1 MNVNEKR
8 KGDVIVAVVAHSDVA
23 RAVLVPTFMDNTSPL
38 ARNTIYSSTTTTVN
52 NNVVVA
58 AGPTATT
65 SEVQVLLI
73 DKNIVSYDKPSNLGF
88 FGRNTTKTFVEYKF
102 LLCAS
107 WGWGVHHPFR
117 ACYSN
122 LKSVFATLAKSAPAG
137 APWRFKALEFGT
149 SASVFVSYGQDIR
162 HYIESVIGSRT
173 AVGV

>member
-1 MNVNEKR
+1 VNVNEKK
-8 KGDVIVAVVAHSDVA
+8 KGDVIVAVVAHSDVP
-23 RAVLVPTFMDNTSPL
+23 RAVLVPTFTDNTSPL

-52 NNVVVA
+52 NNVIVA

-107 WGWGVHHPFR
+107 WGFLPSSLPRLLLQPQERIRYASKIRPGR
-117 ACYSN
+117 RS
-122 LKSVFATLAKSAPAG
+122 LAIQSSRIWDLCLCLCVVRTGHSA
-137 APWRFKALEFGT
+137 L
-149 SASVFVSYGQDIR
+149 
-162 HYIESVIGSRT
+162 H
-173 AVGV
+173 